1 MKKINYRQY
10 YYNGDYYNKE
20 LLVPEECK
28 MYEVGLVAVSHQVKD
43 REETWAKTY
52 VLICPTEFENAILLG
67 NVYFNY
73 LDDIFVI
80 ETEVPILDVDTAPRF
95 NNVYSIGKY
104 KNPSAESKLRDYLGK
119 IRELREA
126 TEDDLKEMTK
136 LYQESTGIGSIC
148 MLRRLTY
155 TGIEASNISFKSW
168 IDGSD
173 EAIMAITKIG
183 YGTLLSHDFVADPD
197 VAKLF
202 QKKSAEIYKSIVNN
216 E

>member
-1 MKKINYRQY
+1 M
-10 YYNGDYYNKE
+10 
-20 LLVPEECK
+20 
-28 MYEVGLVAVSHQVKD
+28 
-43 REETWAKTY
+43 
-52 VLICPTEFENAILLG
+52 
-67 NVYFNY
+67 
-73 LDDIFVI
+73 
-80 ETEVPILDVDTAPRF
+80 
-95 NNVYSIGKY
+95 
-104 KNPSAESKLRDYLGK
+104 
-119 IRELREA
+119 
-126 TEDDLKEMTK
+126 KEMTK